1 MCDVVWTVVLEIK
14 RLKTKPRERFSKAQ
28 LFNTL

>member
-14 RLKTKPRERFSKAQ
+14 RLKTKPRESIYQPQ
-28 LFNTL
+28 LFTTL